1 MELMTDELRERF
13 KQFPLYSQDG
23 KMGNAIVVVKYFNPL
38 GAGTWFITEGNE
50 LDNGDYELFG
60 YCHLGDDD
68 MAEFGTVMLSEL
80 KNIKLPFGMTI
91 ERDLY
96 MKEGVTLK
104 EVIKEEG
111 FKLPSYFEN
120 DYEVEDEL
128 EDDMEV

>member
-60 YCHLGDDD
+60 YCHLGDDE

-120 DYEVEDEL
+120 DYEAEDEL

>member
-1 MELMTDELRERF
+1 MELMTEELKEKF
-13 KQFPLYSQDG
+13 KQFPLYSQDK

-60 YCHLGDDD
+60 YCHLGDDE
-68 MAEFGTVMLSEL
+68 MAELGTVMLSEL
-80 KNIKLPFGMTI
+80 ENIKLPFGMTI

-96 MKEGVTLK
+96 MEEDITLK
-104 EVIKEEG
+104 EAIKEEG
-111 FKLPSYFEN
+111 FKFPSYFEN